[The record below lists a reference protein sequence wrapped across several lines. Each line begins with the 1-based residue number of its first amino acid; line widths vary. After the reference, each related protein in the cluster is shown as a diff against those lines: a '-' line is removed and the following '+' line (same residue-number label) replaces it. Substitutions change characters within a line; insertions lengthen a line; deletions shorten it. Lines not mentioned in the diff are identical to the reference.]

1 MKVWDENK
9 NFLELLSKDADIT
22 SHLSPRELEAAFT
35 LDTYLRNVGAIFDR
49 VFGSKKQ

>member
-1 MKVWDENK
+1 L
-9 NFLELLSKDADIT
+9 LEKDADIT

-49 VFGSKKQ
+49 VFGTA